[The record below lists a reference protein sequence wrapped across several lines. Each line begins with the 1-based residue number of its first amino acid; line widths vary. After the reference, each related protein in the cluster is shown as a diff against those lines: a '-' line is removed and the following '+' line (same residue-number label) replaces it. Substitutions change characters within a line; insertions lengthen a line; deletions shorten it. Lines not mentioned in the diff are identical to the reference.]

1 MNYLVRKIA
10 RAKWAVPT
18 FATNDTIIAADAVTG
33 CLRTS
38 KNTLSFWQ
46 SHSEEKED
54 SDIKDVVLALVS
66 NMERLDTL
74 DIIVI
79 PKSDLGNFPFEVT
92 KGNIPVI
99 DLQDRHLDMVKLTL
113 EGLNHL
119 ARYIASKVRAEIRCY
134 RFRKRDLEE
143 VVIKAVKDG
152 RLNLEDLSDRQKTL
166 KDEILKKMNEQ
177 GLLN

>member
-10 RAKWAVPT
+10 RAKWAVPM

-79 PKSDLGNFPFEVT
+79 PKSDLDDFPFEAT
-92 KGNIPVI
+92 KGNTPVI
-99 DLQDRHLDMVKLTL
+99 ALQDRHLDMVKLTL
-113 EGLNHL
+113 EKLNQL

-134 RFRKRDLEE
+134 RFRKKELEAI
-143 VVIKAVKDG
+143 VIQAVREG
-152 RLNLEDLSDRQKTL
+152 RLKLENLSDRQTTL
-166 KDEILKKMNEQ
+166 KDEVLKKMNAQ
-177 GLLN
+177 GLSN